1 MKWNTY
7 NWIPGAQDGE
17 LRKMFQRTL
26 TKQGLKFKLS
36 TKVVS
41 GEVSDS
47 GVKLTLEPS
56 KGGDQEHM
64 DADVVL
70 VSAGDRAERTWCRDF
85 VRVLI
90 QLSTGVERRIF
101 GCLWLHRWVA
111 RMCPL
116 VRAFNLL
123 ELAARG
129 EVVALTLSFRCAT
142 LTHVDVSC
150 RAKAVHRRAGAR
162 RHRRQAGQAETH

>member
-1 MKWNTY
+1 
-7 NWIPGAQDGE
+7 
-17 LRKMFQRTL
+17 MFQRTL

-70 VSAGDRAERTWCRDF
+70 VSAGVTRYPQLFQGLCQATDSAQKRA
-85 VRVLI
+85 
-90 QLSTGVERRIF
+90 ST
-101 GCLWLHRWVA
+101 A
-111 RMCPL
+111 S
-116 VRAFNLL
+116 
-123 ELAARG
+123 LAACGCVIVLHKERAPKS
-129 EVVALTLSFRCAT
+129 VASIA
-142 LTHVDVSC
+142 
-150 RAKAVHRRAGAR
+150 
-162 RHRRQAGQAETH
+162 